1 MYVGILVRRVLV
13 TYSGDVQ
20 FEDLTYVCDNAGEEV
35 VGYLQRRCSV
45 EGPHL

>member
-1 MYVGILVRRVLV
+1 MYVGILVRRVKV

-20 FEDLTYVCDNAGEEV
+20 FEDHTHVCGNAGEKC

-45 EGPHL
+45 